1 MLKDLLEKLIYEE
14 KNLQIYE
21 LNFKKFIYIYKLDNV
36 AHKYNNTYIKNN
48 TIKNTITTQ

>member
-21 LNFKKFIYIYKLDNV
+21 FNFKKFVYIYKLDNV
-36 AHKYNNTYIKNN
+36 ANKYNNTYIKNN
-48 TIKNTITTQ
+48 TVKNTIITQ